1 MGSYNSNLTS
11 ANLSQ
16 STGSRLRLK
25 NREVWVH
32 LGKPFLP
39 V

>member
-16 STGSRLRLK
+16 STGSRLK